1 MAKYTTEVRSIC
13 ESKAGYEE
21 GKGGNNV
28 DTVLGLSWDKIFT
41 TNCHFFDDNYKPV
54 LCKKILKHYYTREIG
69 AETAGLWVL
78 WMNTKLEEIMPY
90 YNQLY
95 ESELIEFNPM
105 HNMNLTKTGN
115 SAGAEQGTEAGTLQ
129 RINSSADG
137 GTRRTATSDTG
148 STTQSV
154 TTSGQGSTS
163 DSGSSERD
171 IHTVEERDIDKTVH
185 NRDAYS
191 DTPQGTISNVESN
204 AYLTNYR
211 HIAEDEDTSDDKSI
225 TTSDDVSTSNSGSY
239 SDSGSSSTTG
249 SDSKTG
255 SETITYGKTN
265 SLNTAENQNKTH
277 GLNTTEQY
285 IESVVG
291 NNGTYNFS
299 KLLNDFRDTF
309 LNIDL
314 MVINEFKDLFFKL
327 W

>member
-1 MAKYTTEVRSIC
+1 MAKYTTEVRTIC
-13 ESKAGYEE
+13 EYKAGYDES
-21 GKGGNNV
+21 KGSNDV
-28 DTVLGLSWDKIFT
+28 DTVLNESWNKIFT
-41 TNCHFFDDNYKPV
+41 TNCTFFDETYRPV
-54 LCKKILKHYYTREIG
+54 LCKKILKHYYCREIG
-69 AETAGLWVL
+69 AETEGLWQL

-95 ESELIEFNPM
+95 ESELIQFNPM
-105 HNMNLTKTGN
+105 HNVNLTKTGN
-115 SAGAEQGTEAGTLQ
+115 STGAETGTDTGALQ
-129 RINSSADG
+129 RANQSADG
-137 GTRRTATSDTG
+137 GTRTTAATGTG
-148 STTQSV
+148 STTD
-154 TTSGQGSTS
+154 T
-163 DSGSSERD
+163 GSSERD
-171 IHTVEERDIDKTVH
+171 IHTTEQRDLDRDVH

-211 HIAEDEDTSDDKSI
+211 HVSEKEITDDDKSI
-225 TTSDDVSTSNSGSY
+225 ITSDDVSTSNSGSY
-239 SDSGSSSTTG
+239 SD
-249 SDSKTG
+249 TG

-265 SLNTAENQNKTH
+265 TLNTTENQNKTH

-299 KLLNDFRDTF
+299 RLLNDFRDTF

-314 MVINEFKDLFFKL
+314 MIINEFKDLFFKL

>member
-1 MAKYTTEVRSIC
+1 MAKYTTEVRNIC
-13 ESKAGYEE
+13 ESKANLTES
-21 GKGGNNV
+21 KGGNDVN
-28 DTVLGLSWDKIFT
+28 TILNNSWDKIFT
-41 TNCHFFDDNYKPV
+41 TSCAFFDNTYKPI
-54 LCKKILKHYYTREIG
+54 LCKKILKHYYRREIG
-69 AETAGLWVL
+69 AETAGLWIL

-95 ESELIEFNPM
+95 ESELIQFNPM
-105 HNMNLTKTGN
+105 NNVNLTKSGN
-115 SAGAEQGTEAGTLQ
+115 STGAETGTDTGALQ
-129 RINSSADG
+129 RANTSTDG
-137 GTRRTATSDTG
+137 GTRVTAATGSGTTSETSD
-148 STTQSV
+148 
-154 TTSGQGSTS
+154 
-163 DSGSSERD
+163 SERD
-171 IHTVEERDIDKTVH
+171 IHTTEERDLDRDVH

-211 HIAEDEDTSDDKSI
+211 HISEDEITSDDKSTI
-225 TTSDDVSTSNSGSY
+225 TSDDVDTSTNGSY
-239 SDSGSSSTTG
+239 SD
-249 SDSKTG
+249 TG

-265 SLNTAENQNKTH
+265 ALNTTENQNKTH

-285 IESVVG
+285 IESVIG

-299 KLLNDFRDTF
+299 RLLNDFRDTF